1 MQQLQIALDNHVQI
15 NIRRC
20 QFVTENPA
28 SNGKPKASGTAAA
41 EKKILIWRTSGPAL
55 FWSLRRGGGGSTR
68 EAQAI

>member
-28 SNGKPKASGTAAA
+28 SNGKPKASGSAAA
-41 EKKILIWRTSGPAL
+41 EKKNSDMPSSG
-55 FWSLRRGGGGSTR
+55 R
-68 EAQAI
+68 